1 MPIQAGTY
9 KRLPP
14 KEEILRRIAREKQH
28 NDDLITFLL
37 YIMPVAE
44 KAGERVY
51 EVAAQA
57 LTRDGLPVTAAQLMA
72 LAAELKTPAGQEK
85 YAEQIKYHMFGHVT
99 G

>member
-14 KEEILRRIAREKQH
+14 KEEILRRIECEKQH
-28 NDDLITFLL
+28 NDDVISFLL

-51 EVAAQA
+51 EVAAQT
-57 LTRDGLPVTAAQLMA
+57 LTRDGLPVTAAQLRA

-85 YAEQIKYHMFGHVT
+85 YAERIKNHIFNHV
-99 G
+99 

>member
-14 KEEILRRIAREKQH
+14 KEEILRRIEREKQH
-28 NDDLITFLL
+28 NDDLISFLL
-37 YIMPVAE
+37 YVMPVAE
-44 KAGERVY
+44 KAGGRVY
-51 EVAAQA
+51 TVAAEA
-57 LTRDGLPVTAAQLMA
+57 LTRDGLPVTAAQLRA

-85 YAEQIKYHMFGHVT
+85 YAEQIHYHLFNHVT